1 MDIEKYEKAIHLK
14 RVIGELD
21 AIIKI
26 YEEHT
31 DKNNLKSV
39 FKYLPLGFCLE
50 VGNFNVPEEIY
61 DDIIEVM
68 KRRRDELQKEFDE
81 L

>member
-1 MDIEKYEKAIHLK
+1 MDIEKYEKAIHLR

-21 AIIKI
+21 TIIKI
-26 YEEHT
+26 YEEHP

-39 FKYLPLGFCLE
+39 FKYIPLGFCLE
-50 VGNFNVPEEIY
+50 VNDFNVPEEVH
-61 DDIIEVM
+61 DDIVEVLK
-68 KRRRDELQKEFDE
+68 KRRDQLQKEFEE